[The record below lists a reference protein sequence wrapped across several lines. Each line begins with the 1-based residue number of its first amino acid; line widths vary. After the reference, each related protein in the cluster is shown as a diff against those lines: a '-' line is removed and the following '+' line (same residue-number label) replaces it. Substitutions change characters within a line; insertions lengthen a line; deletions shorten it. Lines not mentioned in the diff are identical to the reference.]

1 MSEQDNTPEHGEDA
15 VNSPAPEPAPEPAA
29 ESAPHAAEPAPHA
42 AVEDA
47 PEEGVVAEEVM
58 AQEVVADPGPA
69 HEVLAEPEP
78 VAEPVAETAHDAV
91 VEPGP
96 EAVDAGVPASDSAPA
111 GVFDGLVPE
120 SANAPPAVDEAPE
133 AVIVEAE
140 EAVAVAEADPM
151 PEPVVASEVQ
161 DAAAAEPVGEAA
173 VAATE
178 VVETVAVEPEV
189 APISEPVEPEVGS
202 AVDPAL
208 LAAGAAA
215 AGAVAGAAASAAA
228 RPIWSD
234 QGDAPFDDGEAERP
248 GRQGRPE
255 KAKRESGGFFAEL
268 FDIVRTVVYALLIA
282 MVVRIFFFQPFTI
295 PSASMEPNLY
305 EGDYIIVSKWSYGY
319 SRHSMPWSPP
329 LFEGRILSRMAE
341 RGDIVVFKRANND
354 GQGYTDYIK
363 RIIGL
368 PGDTVQ
374 MIANRLY
381 INGEVVPDVVVE
393 AAQVRGAFQGQTP
406 IQLRETLPGGHAFRI
421 QDFGPGS
428 PSDDTDAF
436 TIPDGHYFVMGD
448 NRDDSMDSR
457 YVWEAGGVGLVP
469 HENLVGK
476 AQVILFS
483 WTPGASLGNPVSWF
497 SHARTERFF
506 TDLE

>member
-1 MSEQDNTPEHGEDA
+1 MSEQDNKPEDGQANQPVESPTPEA
-15 VNSPAPEPAPEPAA
+15 APEPVQAEHVELEAETAEHTADADHAGATETPAEAVPESSNAPVHDAVPESSNAPVDHAEPEADHHDAEAADHVEPEPVAPVDLEPVDSPVEPEPAA
-29 ESAPHAAEPAPHA
+29 EAEPTP
-42 AVEDA
+42 
-47 PEEGVVAEEVM
+47 VV
-58 AQEVVADPGPA
+58 D
-69 HEVLAEPEP
+69 PEP
-78 VAEPVAETAHDAV
+78 VEAPVA
-91 VEPGP
+91 
-96 EAVDAGVPASDSAPA
+96 
-111 GVFDGLVPE
+111 
-120 SANAPPAVDEAPE
+120 
-133 AVIVEAE
+133 
-140 EAVAVAEADPM
+140 
-151 PEPVVASEVQ
+151 PEPVQS
-161 DAAAAEPVGEAA
+161 EAA
-173 VAATE
+173 P
-178 VVETVAVEPEV
+178 ET
-189 APISEPVEPEVGS
+189 SEETSDGI
-202 AVDPAL
+202 DPAVV
-208 LAAGAAA
+208 A
-215 AGAVAGAAASAAA
+215 AGAVAAGAVVAGAVASSRASDMGS

-234 QGDAPFDDGEAERP
+234 QGDAPFEGSDTERDTRSSARR
-248 GRQGRPE
+248 GKPE
-255 KAKRESGGFFAEL
+255 RAQRESGGFFAEL
-268 FDIVRTVVYALLIA
+268 FDIVRTVIYALIIA
-282 MVVRIFFFQPFTI
+282 MVVRVFFFQPFTI

-305 EGDYIIVSKWSYGY
+305 EGDYIVVSKWSYGY
-319 SRHSMPWSPP
+319 SRHSMPYSPA
-329 LFEGRILSRMAE
+329 LFEGRILSRTAE
-341 RGDIVVFKRANND
+341 RGDIVVFKRPNND

-381 INGEVVPDVVVE
+381 INGEQVQDVVVE

-406 IQLRETLPGGHAFRI
+406 IQLRETLPGGHEFRI

-483 WTPGASLGNPVSWF
+483 WTPGAELLNPVSWF
-497 SHARTERFF
+497 THVRPERFF

>member
-1 MSEQDNTPEHGEDA
+1 MPDA
-15 VNSPAPEPAPEPAA
+15 EA
-29 ESAPHAAEPAPHA
+29 ES
-42 AVEDA
+42 
-47 PEEGVVAEEVM
+47 
-58 AQEVVADPGPA
+58 
-69 HEVLAEPEP
+69 
-78 VAEPVAETAHDAV
+78 
-91 VEPGP
+91 
-96 EAVDAGVPASDSAPA
+96 
-111 GVFDGLVPE
+111 
-120 SANAPPAVDEAPE
+120 
-133 AVIVEAE
+133 
-140 EAVAVAEADPM
+140 
-151 PEPVVASEVQ
+151 
-161 DAAAAEPVGEAA
+161 
-173 VAATE
+173 
-178 VVETVAVEPEV
+178 TVAVEPEAAAGPEAAAEAEIIADPV
-189 APISEPVEPEVGS
+189 AEVAAPADDPSVHEQPVESSNLPVSSLEEATGAEAPTATHHDVVEAAADPVSEAGSEPVSASAGDEAHEVVPEAVVHEAAAEPHHVPVEAEAAAPVEAS
-202 AVDPAL
+202 AEGTGEPVPEPAAETPEPTESSDGIDPAIV
-208 LAAGAAA
+208 AAGAAV
-215 AGAVAGAAASAAA
+215 AGAVAGAAAVGS

-234 QGDAPFDDGEAERP
+234 QGDAPFDDGEPVRP
-248 GRQGRPE
+248 ITDSGRGRQRESGSKRE
-255 KAKRESGGFFAEL
+255 RESGGFFAEL
-268 FDIVRTVVYALLIA
+268 FDIVRTVIYALLIA
-282 MVVRIFFFQPFTI
+282 MVVRVFFFQPFTI

-305 EGDYIIVSKWSYGY
+305 EGDYIVVSKWSYGY

-329 LFEGRILSRMAE
+329 LFEGRILSNMAE
-341 RGDIVVFKRANND
+341 RGDIVVFKRPNND

-393 AAQVRGAFQGQTP
+393 AAQVRGAFEGQTP
-406 IQLRETLPGGHAFRI
+406 IQLRETLPGGHVFRI

-436 TIPDGHYFVMGD
+436 TVPAGHYFVMGD

-476 AQVILFS
+476 AQIILFS

-497 SHARTERFF
+497 TNVRTERFF

>member
-29 ESAPHAAEPAPHA
+29 EAAPHAPL
-42 AVEDA
+42 EDA
-47 PEEGVVAEEVM
+47 PAHETVAEEATV
-58 AQEVVADPGPA
+58 QDVVADPDPEPA
-69 HEVLAEPEP
+69 HDGLAEPEP
-78 VAEPVAETAHDAV
+78 VAEAVAETAHETV
-91 VEPGP
+91 VESVP
-96 EAVDAGVPASDSAPA
+96 EAVEAEVPASDSAP
-111 GVFDGLVPE
+111 VSTFDGLVPE
-120 SANAPPAVDEAPE
+120 SANAPPAVEEAPE
-133 AVIVEAE
+133 AVVAEIE
-140 EAVAVAEADPM
+140 EAVVVAEPV
-151 PEPVVASEVQ
+151 PVVASEVQ
-161 DAAAAEPVGEAA
+161 DAVTAEPVGEAK
-173 VAATE
+173 VAAAE

-189 APISEPVEPEVGS
+189 APIPDPVEPEAGS
-202 AVDPAL
+202 AIDPAV

-215 AGAVAGAAASAAA
+215 AGAVAGAAATAAP

-268 FDIVRTVVYALLIA
+268 FDIVRTVIYALLIA

-305 EGDYIIVSKWSYGY
+305 EGDYIVVSKWSYGY

-329 LFEGRILSRMAE
+329 LFEGRILSHMAE
-341 RGDIVVFKRANND
+341 RGDIVVFKRPNND

-406 IQLRETLPGGHAFRI
+406 IQLRETLPGGHEFRI

-436 TIPDGHYFVMGD
+436 TIPEGHYFVMGD

-497 SHARTERFF
+497 SNARTERFF